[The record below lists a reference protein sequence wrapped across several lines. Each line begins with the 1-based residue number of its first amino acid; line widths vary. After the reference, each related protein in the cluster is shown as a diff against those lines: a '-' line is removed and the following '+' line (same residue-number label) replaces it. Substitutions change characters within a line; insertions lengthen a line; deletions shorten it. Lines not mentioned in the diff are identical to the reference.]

1 MGITKPCTH
10 LHPAPSTST
19 QLISTSTQL
28 SGTPSTPLELKYCT
42 KLGNFPKFRTKNQ
55 KLSKSWLKIGTH
67 GTLEVLIL
75 NLDLDFGNSD
85 PKIQFWANLSQKS
98 QSCPFCLKIGTHGVS
113 RMLIL
118 IPTLVFWISKP
129 KSIFREIWAEKV
141 SYLFCLKIGTHT
153 VSWRC
158 WFLFRL

>member
-55 KLSKSWLKIGTH
+55 KLSKSWLKIGTY

-85 PKIQFWANLSQKS
+85 PKIQFWANLGQKKS
-98 QSCPFCLKIGTHGVS
+98 KLSILPENWHTWCLEDADS
-113 RMLIL
+113 YSD
-118 IPTLVFWISKP
+118 IS
-129 KSIFREIWAEKV
+129 
-141 SYLFCLKIGTHT
+141 
-153 VSWRC
+153 
-158 WFLFRL
+158 FLNF